1 MNLELV
7 RVPLNG
13 IRPFCC
19 TIHTAQ
25 LSVTADC
32 TQCQCLSLTKMLM
45 SPEPKAD
52 PWGSTGYIFPPRHGG
67 IEHSPVAAALL
78 QFLSME

>member
-1 MNLELV
+1 MPV
-7 RVPLNG
+7 
-13 IRPFCC
+13 
-19 TIHTAQ
+19 
-25 LSVTADC
+25 SV
-32 TQCQCLSLTKMLM
+32 SLTKMLM

-52 PWGSTGYIFPPRHGG
+52 PWDSTGYITPPPPRHGA